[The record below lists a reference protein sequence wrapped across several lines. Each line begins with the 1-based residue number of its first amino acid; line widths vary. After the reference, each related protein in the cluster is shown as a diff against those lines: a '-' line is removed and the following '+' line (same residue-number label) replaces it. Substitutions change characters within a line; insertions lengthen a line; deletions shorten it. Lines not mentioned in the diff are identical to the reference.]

1 MISPE
6 PRNITPTETLWT
18 RSPDI
23 ENNKLNK
30 TYKKELKDM
39 KYKSENYILKGDNK
53 TSNKNK
59 YKIKDETKKE
69 ESKNIYYNNNQ
80 TNRVKSKTL
89 DKVKIGSKSMNEI
102 KQIARG
108 KYINKE
114 EESERIGNLIT
125 NTRIKALKEKDIK
138 LKELLEKER
147 PDKERREREL
157 KEERERKEKIRF
169 KRKNINFNQMNNR
182 INNDIMNKDKKNMDN
197 IDYSKLKT
205 FSAKTKENSIES
217 NLMNQKNNIK
227 LTKNFFEDVK
237 IKNII
242 TLWNELEVLNTYR
255 KYFFFIYK
263 EIDEEEKIIFYQ
275 NEINELIELKNNIK
289 NLTYSIELRI
299 GLIRK
304 ISELNDELN
313 NEVKNNKNVK
323 VNNFIINEMIKE
335 IEKLTEQTINIVKYM
350 KKIKTQINMVINL
363 GKYDI
368 NVLSQ
373 KFKFDKNYIIK
384 MKTETSFLREGYA
397 KVFFNFKNEESP
409 FFIKACDKNKIKI
422 NDPLTHILPLSE
434 NTIKDIKECNYYI
447 YKELI
452 AYQNERPNKK
462 IFRCISPLKKNN
474 SAYNYFS
481 KINFYNYKLKIED
494 KKKEIDKTHNNEKND
509 QLIINRIGI
518 DNIITNNKEKFDKNQ
533 IQIQCN
539 NKKSEKIPNNNSG
552 LINSMKNSYSNNNLK
567 NRRNKKMN
575 TFYVNKYQNSDIL
588 ELQQNFLKNNYSSLD
603 RRESNFSVDNN
614 NNKQIQLIKQKK
626 KRPSFS
632 PANVSKREEKLNFE
646 EEDKKEE

>member
-1 MISPE
+1 MIFLIIFMLNLISFNIGYNFLIKNIKMRSY
-6 PRNITPTETLWT
+6 PRDIKSLNYLSNKKATTNMKNKNRPSAKLGRLKSMDDKNDKNKIPIETNLLLKKK
-18 RSPDI
+18 SLLNSII
-23 ENNKLNK
+23 EKNLLIKKLANKKHLLDSNNK
-30 TYKKELKDM
+30 
-39 KYKSENYILKGDNK
+39 I
-53 TSNKNK
+53 
-59 YKIKDETKKE
+59 ETFN
-69 ESKNIYYNNNQ
+69 SF
-80 TNRVKSKTL
+80 
-89 DKVKIGSKSMNEI
+89 GF
-102 KQIARG
+102 
-108 KYINKE
+108 
-114 EESERIGNLIT
+114 
-125 NTRIKALKEKDIK
+125 KEK
-138 LKELLEKER
+138 E
-147 PDKERREREL
+147 
-157 KEERERKEKIRF
+157 KEKIRF

-217 NLMNQKNNIK
+217 NLMMQKNNIK

-422 NDPLTHILPLSE
+422 NDPLTHILPISE

-494 KKKEIDKTHNNEKND
+494 KKKEIDKTHNERND

-518 DNIITNNKEKFDKNQ
+518 DNVITNNKEKFDKNQ

-552 LINSMKNSYSNNNLK
+552 LINSMKNAYSNNNLK

-614 NNKQIQLIKQKK
+614 NNKQIQLIKQRKR
-626 KRPSFS
+626 RPSFS
-632 PANVSKREEKLNFE
+632 PANVSKREEKLKFE
-646 EEDKKEE
+646 EEDKKVE